1 MRRRLGFLL
10 IFGAAISL
18 VVAST
23 AWACGVLA
31 TLKVSSSSGTPG
43 QQLTATGRNY
53 SAAGNA
59 SPVQIRWNSRNGP
72 VLQNATPD
80 TAGNINTTFNVPANA
95 SPGWYVVMATQT
107 VGGVPK
113 SGTPGRTTVRVEGAA
128 AQAAPWSSSKP
139 AGPGGT
145 GATVALDPAPSGS
158 PAFMPTLLGIVLSLG
173 LLGGGLTLIGRGR
186 SRTATRPPLG
196 A

>member
-31 TLKVSSSSGTPG
+31 TLKVNSSVGAPN
-43 QQLTATGRNY
+43 QELTATGKNY
-53 SAAGNA
+53 SSSASA
-59 SPVQIRWNSRNGP
+59 SPVQIRWNSRNGQ
-72 VLQNATPD
+72 VLQNNATPD
-80 TAGNINTTFNVPANA
+80 ASGNITTTFRVPANA
-95 SPGWYVVMATQT
+95 NPGWYVVMATQT
-107 VGGVPK
+107 VNGVPK
-113 SGTPGRTTVRVEGAA
+113 SGTPGRTTLRVEGAA
-128 AQAAPWSSSKP
+128 AQVAPWSSSKP
-139 AGPGGT
+139 TGPGGA
-145 GATVALDPAPSGS
+145 GASVALDPAPSGS
-158 PAFMPTLLGIVLSLG
+158 PALPTLLGIVLSLG

-186 SRTATRPPLG
+186 NRTATRPPLG